1 MTIKVCGLRT
11 ADEIQDTLEAGADL
25 VGLVHHEPSPRHL
38 TWDAIGTL
46 LASTGCGER
55 AVVVTVDPD
64 PAHLAERCRELG
76 IGAVQLCGDEDPA
89 AFQEFPAR
97 VLRRVGVDERGAAE
111 LEAWSGIASAFVLD
125 HPSAAGGTG
134 RAVDPA
140 LARDLCARA
149 RCLLAGGLAPDS
161 VAGAV
166 RAAGAAGAD
175 ASSGLERAPGQKDM
189 ELVRAFVD
197 AARGALVGMEA
208 DA

>member
-11 ADEIQDTLEAGADL
+11 ADEVRDTLQAGADL

-38 TWDAIGTL
+38 GWDAIGKL

-55 AVVVTVDPD
+55 AVLVTVDPD
-64 PAHLAERCRELG
+64 PVRLAEHCRELG
-76 IGAVQLCGDEDPA
+76 IGAVQLCGDEVPA
-89 AFQEFPAR
+89 AFRDFPTR

-134 RAVDPA
+134 RGVDPD
-140 LARDLCARA
+140 LARELCGRA

-175 ASSGLERAPGQKDM
+175 ASSRLESAPGQKDM
-189 ELVRAFVD
+189 ALVRAFVE
-197 AARGALVGMEA
+197 AARGALGGMEA